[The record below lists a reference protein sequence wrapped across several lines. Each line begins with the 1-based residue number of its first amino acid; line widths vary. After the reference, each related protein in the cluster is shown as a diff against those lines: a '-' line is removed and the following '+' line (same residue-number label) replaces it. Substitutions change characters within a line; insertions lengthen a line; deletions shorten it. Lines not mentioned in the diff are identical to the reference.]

1 MCFFCSEALMTENI
15 FLKKIA
21 AEKASIEK
29 YLKFYLDSLHIPGVL
44 HEAMNYSLSA
54 GGKRLRPFLSVAVCE
69 MLGKPRELIM
79 PYACALEFVHTFSLI
94 HDDLPA
100 LDNDD
105 LRRGKPSCHKA
116 FREDIAILAGDA
128 LNTDAFSLLF
138 EFGEGNIKKAGKYF
152 AKAVG
157 GRGMTLGQ
165 IYDCTIPES
174 ERTVEKLDFINYYK
188 TSELFIA
195 ATAGAAAWLDAA
207 DEEIKA
213 LEEYASNL
221 GIAFQIADDILDI
234 TSTTEKL
241 GKKVGSDAALNKV
254 TYPALIGIEG
264 AQKAVGERVRKAEA
278 ALEPFKGNEWC
289 KVFTEFGV
297 YIRDIMAK
305 NN

>member
-1 MCFFCSEALMTENI
+1 MNFPEL
-15 FLKKIA
+15 LK
-21 AEKASIEK
+21 AEQKNTEK
-29 YLKFYLDSLHIPGVL
+29 YLNFYLDSLHIPGVL
-44 HEAMNYSLSA
+44 HDAMEYSLNA
-54 GGKRLRPFLSVAVCE
+54 GGKRLRPFLSIVVCE

-138 EFGEGNIKKAGKYF
+138 EFGEGNLKKAGKYF
-152 AKAVG
+152 SKAVG

-165 IYDCTIPES
+165 VYDCTIPEN
-174 ERTVEKLDFINYYK
+174 ERTADKLDFINYYK

-195 ATAGAAAWLDAA
+195 ATAGAAAWLDAS
-207 DEEIKA
+207 EKEVKA
-213 LEEYASNL
+213 LEDFASEI
-221 GIAFQIADDILDI
+221 GIAFQISDDILDI

-241 GKKVGSDAALNKV
+241 GKPAGSDAALSKM
-254 TYPALIGIEG
+254 TYPALMGLEG
-264 AQKAVGERVRKAEA
+264 ARSAVVKRTEKAKA
-278 ALEPFKGNEWC
+278 ALASVFKESEWM
-289 KVFTEFGV
+289 KILMQFADYV
-297 YIRDIMAK
+297 RDMAK
-305 NN
+305 

>member
-1 MCFFCSEALMTENI
+1 MVNL
-15 FLKKIA
+15 FLDSIS
-21 AEKASIEK
+21 AEKANIENHLKK
-29 YLKFYLDSLHIPGVL
+29 YLDLLHIPGVL
-44 HEAMNYSLSA
+44 HEAMEYSLSA
-54 GGKRLRPFLSVAVCE
+54 GGKRLRPFLAIAVCE

-79 PYACALEFVHTFSLI
+79 PYACALEFIHTFSLI

-138 EFGEGNIKKAGKYF
+138 EFGEGNLKKAGKYF

-165 IYDCTIPES
+165 VYDCTIPEN

-195 ATAGAAAWLDAA
+195 ATAGAAAWLDAT
-207 DEEIKA
+207 DEEIGA

-264 AQKAVGERVRKAEA
+264 AQKAVAERVGRAEA
-278 ALEPFKGNEWC
+278 ALEPLKGNKWFEVFKG
-289 KVFTEFGV
+289 FGE

-305 NN
+305 NS

>member
-1 MCFFCSEALMTENI
+1 MADL
-15 FLKKIA
+15 FLKLLK
-21 AEKASIEK
+21 AEKENTEK

-44 HEAMNYSLSA
+44 HEAMYYSLSA
-54 GGKRLRPFLSVAVCE
+54 GGKRLRPFLAIVVCE

-105 LRRGKPSCHKA
+105 LRRGRPSCHKA

-128 LNTDAFSLLF
+128 LNTDAFSILF
-138 EFGEGNIKKAGKYF
+138 EFGEGNLKKAGRYF

-157 GRGMTLGQ
+157 GRGMVLGQ

-174 ERTVEKLDFINYYK
+174 ERTTEKLDFINYYK

-195 ATAGAAAWLDAA
+195 ATAGAAAWLDA
-207 DEEIKA
+207 DDSQINA
-213 LEEYASNL
+213 LEEFASNA
-221 GIAFQIADDILDI
+221 GIAFQISDDILDI

-254 TYPALIGIEG
+254 TYPTLIGIEKSR
-264 AQKAVGERVRKAEA
+264 AAVVERIEKAKA
-278 ALEPFKGNEWC
+278 ALSAFDGNSWKNVLEQFADY
-289 KVFTEFGV
+289 VM
-297 YIRDIMAK
+297 DMAK
-305 NN
+305 

>member
-1 MCFFCSEALMTENI
+1 MEAVMLEDI
-15 FLKKIA
+15 FLKKLKD
-21 AEKASIEK
+21 EKATIEK
-29 YLKFYLDSLHIPGVL
+29 YLKFYLDSLHVPGVL
-44 HEAMNYSLSA
+44 HEAMEYSLSA
-54 GGKRLRPFLSVAVCE
+54 GGKRLRPFLAIAVAD
-69 MLGKPRELIM
+69 MLGKPREIIM
-79 PYACALEFVHTFSLI
+79 PYACALEFIHTFSLI

-165 IYDCTIPES
+165 VYDCTIPEN

-254 TYPALIGIEG
+254 TYPVLIGIEG
-264 AQKAVGERVRKAEA
+264 AQKAVEERVLKAHK
-278 ALEPFKGNEWC
+278 ALEPFKDKEGAEI
-289 KVFTEFGV
+289 FTGFGD
-297 YIRDIMAK
+297 YIKNIMAK

>member
-1 MCFFCSEALMTENI
+1 MSELT
-15 FLKKIA
+15 FLEAIS
-21 AEKASIEK
+21 AEKANIEK
-29 YLKFYLDSLHIPGVL
+29 HLKFYLDSLHIPGVL

-54 GGKRLRPFLSVAVCE
+54 GGKRLRPFLSIAVCN
-69 MLGKPRELIM
+69 MLGKPKDLIM

-105 LRRGKPSCHKA
+105 LRRGRPSCHKA

-138 EFGEGNIKKAGKYF
+138 EFGEGNIKRAGRYF

-165 IYDCTIPES
+165 VYDCTIPEN
-174 ERTVEKLDFINYYK
+174 ERTAEKLDFINYYK

-195 ATAGAAAWLDAA
+195 ATAGAAAWLDAS
-207 DEEIKA
+207 EKEVNA
-213 LEEYASNL
+213 LEEFASEA
-221 GIAFQIADDILDI
+221 GIAFQISDDILDI

-241 GKKVGSDAALNKV
+241 GKPVGSDAALNKM
-254 TYPALIGIEG
+254 TYPTLMGLDG
-264 AQKAVGERVRKAEA
+264 ARQAVAGRTEKAKA
-278 ALEPFKGNEWC
+278 ALSSAFDESEWM
-289 KVFTEFGV
+289 KIMLGFADYV
-297 YIRDIMAK
+297 RDMAK
-305 NN
+305 

>member
-1 MCFFCSEALMTENI
+1 MSELT
-15 FLKKIA
+15 FLEAIN
-21 AEKASIEK
+21 AEKANIEK
-29 YLKFYLDSLHIPGVL
+29 HLKFYLNSLHIPGVL
-44 HEAMNYSLSA
+44 HEAMEYSLSA
-54 GGKRLRPFLSVAVCE
+54 GGKRLRPFLSISVCN
-69 MLGKPRELIM
+69 MMGKPKELIM

-138 EFGEGNIKKAGKYF
+138 EFGEGNVKRAGRYF

-165 IYDCTIPES
+165 VYDCTIPEN
-174 ERTVEKLDFINYYK
+174 ERTAEKLDFINYYK

-195 ATAGAAAWLDAA
+195 ATAGAAAWLDAS
-207 DEEIKA
+207 EKEVKA
-213 LEEYASNL
+213 LEEFAAEV
-221 GIAFQIADDILDI
+221 GIAFQISDDILDI

-241 GKKVGSDAALNKV
+241 GKPVGSDAALNKM
-254 TYPALIGIEG
+254 TYPNLMGLDG
-264 AQKAVGERVRKAEA
+264 ARKAVAERTEKAKA
-278 ALEPFKGNEWC
+278 ALASAFAESEWM
-289 KVFTEFGV
+289 KILLGFADYV
-297 YIRDIMAK
+297 RDMAK
-305 NN
+305 

>member
-1 MCFFCSEALMTENI
+1 MSKPT
-15 FLKKIA
+15 FLESIN
-21 AEKASIEK
+21 AEKATIEK
-29 YLKFYLDSLHIPGVL
+29 YLKFYLDSLNIPGIL
-44 HEAMNYSLSA
+44 HEAVYYSLSA

-128 LNTDAFSLLF
+128 LNTDAFSLMF
-138 EFGEGNIKKAGKYF
+138 EFGEGNIKKAGRYF

-165 IYDCTIPES
+165 VYDCTIPEN
-174 ERTVEKLDFINYYK
+174 ERTAEKLDFINYYK

-195 ATAGAAAWLDAA
+195 ATAGAAAWLDAG
-207 DEEIKA
+207 DKEIKA
-213 LEEYASNL
+213 LEDFASEI
-221 GIAFQIADDILDI
+221 GIAFQIADDIMDI

-241 GKKVGSDAALNKV
+241 GKKTGSDAALNKM
-254 TYPALIGIEG
+254 TYPVLMGLDG
-264 AQKAVGERVRKAEA
+264 ARRAVEERTEKAKA
-278 ALEPFKGNEWC
+278 ALS
-289 KVFTEFGV
+289 VFPESDWLEILMQFADYV
-297 YIRDIMAK
+297 RDTAK
-305 NN
+305 

>member
-1 MCFFCSEALMTENI
+1 MNFLELLKTEKENT
-15 FLKKIA
+15 
-21 AEKASIEK
+21 EK
-29 YLKFYLDSLHIPGVL
+29 YLNFYLDSLHIPGVL
-44 HEAMNYSLSA
+44 HEAMHYSLSA
-54 GGKRLRPFLSVAVCE
+54 GGKRLRPFLSIVVCE
-69 MLGKPRELIM
+69 MLGKPRELIL

-138 EFGEGNIKKAGKYF
+138 EFGEGNLKKAGKYF
-152 AKAVG
+152 SKAVG

-165 IYDCTIPES
+165 IYDCTIPEN

-195 ATAGAAAWLDAA
+195 ATAGAAAWLDAK
-207 DEEIKA
+207 DEEISA
-213 LEEYASNL
+213 LEEFASNV
-221 GIAFQIADDILDI
+221 GVAFQISDDILDI
-234 TSTTEKL
+234 ISTTEKL

-254 TYPALIGIEG
+254 TYPSLIGIEKSREAVAG
-264 AQKAVGERVRKAEA
+264 RVGKAKA
-278 ALEPFKGNEWC
+278 ALSLFEGNAWAD
-289 KVFTEFGV
+289 VLGQFADYV
-297 YIRDIMAK
+297 MNMAK
-305 NN
+305 

>member
-1 MCFFCSEALMTENI
+1 MSELT
-15 FLKKIA
+15 FLEAIS
-21 AEKASIEK
+21 AEKANIEK

-54 GGKRLRPFLSVAVCE
+54 GGKRLRPFLSVAVCN
-69 MLGKPRELIM
+69 MLGKPKELIM

-105 LRRGKPSCHKA
+105 LRRGRPSCHKA

-138 EFGEGNIKKAGKYF
+138 EFGEGNIKRAGRYF

-157 GRGMTLGQ
+157 GRGMVLGQ
-165 IYDCTIPES
+165 IYDCTIPEK
-174 ERTVEKLDFINYYK
+174 ERTAEKLDFINYYK

-195 ATAGAAAWLDAA
+195 ATAGAAAWLDAS
-207 DEEIKA
+207 EKEVKA
-213 LEEYASNL
+213 LEEFASEV
-221 GIAFQIADDILDI
+221 GIAFQISDDILDI

-241 GKKVGSDAALNKV
+241 GKPVGSDAALNKM
-254 TYPALIGIEG
+254 TYPTLMGLDG
-264 AQKAVGERVRKAEA
+264 ARQAVVKRTEKAKA
-278 ALEPFKGNEWC
+278 ALASAFDESEWM
-289 KVFTEFGV
+289 KIMLGFADYV
-297 YIRDIMAK
+297 RDMAK
-305 NN
+305 

>member
-1 MCFFCSEALMTENI
+1 MTNL
-15 FLKKIA
+15 FLDAIS
-21 AEKASIEK
+21 AEKANIENHLKK
-29 YLKFYLDSLHIPGVL
+29 YLDLLHIPGVL
-44 HEAMNYSLSA
+44 HDAMEYSLSA
-54 GGKRLRPFLSVAVCE
+54 GGKRLRPFLAIAVCE

-79 PYACALEFVHTFSLI
+79 PYACALEFIHTFSLI

-138 EFGEGNIKKAGKYF
+138 EFGEGNLKKAGKYF

-165 IYDCTIPES
+165 VYDCTIPEN

-207 DEEIKA
+207 DDEISA

-254 TYPALIGIEG
+254 TYPVLIGIEG
-264 AQKAVGERVRKAEA
+264 AQKAVADRVGRAEA
-278 ALEPFKGNEWC
+278 ALEPLKGNRWFEVFKG
-289 KVFTEFGV
+289 FGE

-305 NN
+305 NS

>member
-1 MCFFCSEALMTENI
+1 MNFLELLKTEKENT
-15 FLKKIA
+15 
-21 AEKASIEK
+21 EK
-29 YLKFYLDSLHIPGVL
+29 YLNFYLDSLHIPGVL
-44 HEAMNYSLSA
+44 HEAMHYSLSA
-54 GGKRLRPFLSVAVCE
+54 GGKRLRPFLSIVVCE

-138 EFGEGNIKKAGKYF
+138 EFGEGNLKKAGKYF
-152 AKAVG
+152 SKAVG

-165 IYDCTIPES
+165 IYDCTIPEN

-195 ATAGAAAWLDAA
+195 ATAGAAAWLDAK
-207 DEEIKA
+207 DEEISA
-213 LEEYASNL
+213 LEEFASNV
-221 GIAFQIADDILDI
+221 GVAFQISDDILDI
-234 TSTTEKL
+234 ISTTEKL

-254 TYPALIGIEG
+254 TYPSLIGIEKSREAVAG
-264 AQKAVGERVRKAEA
+264 RVGKAKA
-278 ALEPFKGNEWC
+278 ALSLFEGNAWAD
-289 KVFTEFGV
+289 VLGQFADYV
-297 YIRDIMAK
+297 MNMAK
-305 NN
+305 

>member
-1 MCFFCSEALMTENI
+1 MSELT
-15 FLKKIA
+15 FLEAIS
-21 AEKASIEK
+21 AEKANIEK

-54 GGKRLRPFLSVAVCE
+54 GGKRLRPFLSISVCN
-69 MLGKPRELIM
+69 MLGKPKELIM

-105 LRRGKPSCHKA
+105 LRRGRPSCHKA

-138 EFGEGNIKKAGKYF
+138 EFGEGNIKRAGRYF

-157 GRGMTLGQ
+157 GRGMVLGQ
-165 IYDCTIPES
+165 IYDCTIPEN
-174 ERTVEKLDFINYYK
+174 ERTAEKLDFINYYK

-195 ATAGAAAWLDAA
+195 ATAGAAAWLDAS
-207 DEEIKA
+207 EKEVKA
-213 LEEYASNL
+213 LEEFASEV
-221 GIAFQIADDILDI
+221 GIAFQISDDILDI

-241 GKKVGSDAALNKV
+241 GKPVGSDAALNKM
-254 TYPALIGIEG
+254 TYPTLMGLDGARQAVAGRTEKAKTALASAFDESEWMKIMLGF
-264 AQKAVGERVRKAEA
+264 ADYVR
-278 ALEPFKGNEWC
+278 
-289 KVFTEFGV
+289 
-297 YIRDIMAK
+297 DMAK
-305 NN
+305 

>member
-1 MCFFCSEALMTENI
+1 MVNL
-15 FLKKIA
+15 FLDSIS
-21 AEKASIEK
+21 AEKANIENHLKK
-29 YLKFYLDSLHIPGVL
+29 YLDLLHIPGVL
-44 HEAMNYSLSA
+44 HDAMEYSLSA
-54 GGKRLRPFLSVAVCE
+54 GGKRLRPFLAIAVCE

-79 PYACALEFVHTFSLI
+79 PYACALEFIHTFSLI

-116 FREDIAILAGDA
+116 FREDIAILAGDS

-138 EFGEGNIKKAGKYF
+138 EFGEGNLKKAGKYF

-165 IYDCTIPES
+165 VYDCTIPEN

-195 ATAGAAAWLDAA
+195 ATAGAAAWLDAT
-207 DEEIKA
+207 DVEIGA
-213 LEEYASNL
+213 LEEYAANL
-221 GIAFQIADDILDI
+221 GIAFQIRDDMLDI

-254 TYPALIGIEG
+254 TYPVLIGIEG
-264 AQKAVGERVRKAEA
+264 AQKAVAERVGRAEA
-278 ALEPFKGNEWC
+278 ALEPFKGNEWFE
-289 KVFTEFGV
+289 VFKGFGE

-305 NN
+305 NS

>member
-1 MCFFCSEALMTENI
+1 MSEPG
-15 FLKKIA
+15 FLEAIS
-21 AEKASIEK
+21 AEKATIEK

-44 HEAMNYSLSA
+44 HEAMEYSLSA
-54 GGKRLRPFLSVAVCE
+54 GGKRLRPFLSVAVCN

-138 EFGEGNIKKAGKYF
+138 EFGEGNIKRAGRYF

-174 ERTVEKLDFINYYK
+174 ERTAEKLDFINYYK

-195 ATAGAAAWLDAA
+195 ATAGAAAWLDAS
-207 DEEIKA
+207 EKEVRA
-213 LEEYASNL
+213 LEDFATEA
-221 GIAFQIADDILDI
+221 GIAFQISDDILDI

-241 GKKVGSDAALNKV
+241 GKRVGSDAALNKV
-254 TYPALIGIEG
+254 TYPTLMGLEG
-264 AQKAVGERVRKAEA
+264 ARRAVAERTEKAKA
-278 ALEPFKGNEWC
+278 ALA
-289 KVFTEFGV
+289 VFPESDWLKILMQFADYV
-297 YIRDIMAK
+297 RDMAK
-305 NN
+305 

>member
-1 MCFFCSEALMTENI
+1 MNFLELLKTEKENT
-15 FLKKIA
+15 
-21 AEKASIEK
+21 EK
-29 YLKFYLDSLHIPGVL
+29 YLNFYLDSLHIPGVL
-44 HEAMNYSLSA
+44 HEAMHYSLSA
-54 GGKRLRPFLSVAVCE
+54 GGKRLRPFLSIVVCE

-138 EFGEGNIKKAGKYF
+138 EFGEGNLKKAGKYF
-152 AKAVG
+152 SKAVG

-165 IYDCTIPES
+165 IYDCTIPEN

-195 ATAGAAAWLDAA
+195 ATAGAAAWLDAK
-207 DEEIKA
+207 DEEISA
-213 LEEYASNL
+213 LEEFASNV
-221 GIAFQIADDILDI
+221 GVAFQISDDILDI
-234 TSTTEKL
+234 ISTTEKL

-254 TYPALIGIEG
+254 TYPSLIGIEKSREAVAVRVG
-264 AQKAVGERVRKAEA
+264 KAKA
-278 ALEPFKGNEWC
+278 ALSLFEGNAWAD
-289 KVFTEFGV
+289 VLGQFADYV
-297 YIRDIMAK
+297 MNMAK
-305 NN
+305 

>member
-1 MCFFCSEALMTENI
+1 MSENI
-15 FLKKIA
+15 FL
-21 AEKASIEK
+21 EKLNQEK
-29 YLKFYLDSLHIPGVL
+29 GFIDERLKMYLDMLHIPGVL
-44 HEAMNYSLSA
+44 HEAMEYSLSA
-54 GGKRLRPFLSVAVCE
+54 GGKRLRPFLAVAVAG
-69 MLGKPRELIM
+69 MLGRSRELIL

-213 LEEYASNL
+213 LEEYASNI

-264 AQKAVGERVRKAEA
+264 AQKAVCERVWKAQK
-278 ALEPFKGNEWC
+278 ALKPFMDREWVE
-289 KVFTEFGV
+289 VFMDFGS
-297 YIRDIMAK
+297 YISDVMAK
-305 NN
+305 NK

>member
-1 MCFFCSEALMTENI
+1 MTGL
-15 FLKKIA
+15 FLDLIN
-21 AEKASIEK
+21 AEKANIENH
-29 YLKFYLDSLHIPGVL
+29 LKKYLDSLHIPGVL
-44 HEAMNYSLSA
+44 HEAMSYSLSA
-54 GGKRLRPFLSVAVCE
+54 GGKRLRPFLAIVVCE

-138 EFGEGNIKKAGKYF
+138 EFGEGNLKKAGRYF

-165 IYDCTIPES
+165 VYDCTIPEN

-195 ATAGAAAWLDAA
+195 ATAGAAAWLDA
-207 DEEIKA
+207 DDSQIKA

-264 AQKAVGERVRKAEA
+264 AQKAVADRVGMAER
-278 ALEPFKGNEWC
+278 ALEPFKGNKWC
-289 KVFTEFGV
+289 EVFKGFGG

-305 NN
+305 NS